1 MEPSDE
7 KQPLFTTT
15 GTDPTV
21 ERDEPF
27 NRIGCTILTAL
38 LVLLLLCSVIYFVT
52 GVSAMVLRTW
62 ETMR

>member
-7 KQPLFTTT
+7 KQPLFTTN

-27 NRIGCTILTAL
+27 KRIGCTILTAL

>member
-1 MEPSDE
+1 MEPSDD
-7 KQPLFTTT
+7 KQPLFTTN

-27 NRIGCTILTAL
+27 KRIGCTILTAL
-38 LVLLLLCSVIYFVT
+38 IVLLLLCSIIYFLT

-62 ETMR
+62 ETLR

>member
-7 KQPLFTTT
+7 KQPLFTTN

-21 ERDEPF
+21 ERSEPF
-27 NRIGCTILTAL
+27 KQIGCTILTAL
-38 LVLLLLCSVIYFVT
+38 VVLLLLCSIVYFLT

-62 ETMR
+62 EAMR